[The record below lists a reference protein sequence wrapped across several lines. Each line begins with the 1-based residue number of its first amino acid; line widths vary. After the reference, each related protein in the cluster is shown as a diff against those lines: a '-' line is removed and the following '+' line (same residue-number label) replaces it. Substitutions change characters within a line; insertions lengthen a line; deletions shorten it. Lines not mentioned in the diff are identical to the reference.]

1 MMTRRTILKSV
12 LSSTV
17 AATAL
22 GSLNLNASAGTGIST
37 GAGAEGYVYVDEAAR
52 HARTF
57 MQWPVN
63 RDVHP
68 EQNFLNWLQKTIADV
83 ANTIVEFEPV
93 VMLMAKDHQ
102 NAARKLLSAKV
113 EIWDLATDDLWCRD
127 SGPHFVSNGASLA
140 VSQLNFNGWGNKQI
154 HDNDGKIAA
163 TIAERLNL
171 PVFNNGII
179 GEAGG
184 IEANG
189 SGLLLAHES
198 SWVNPNRNQGTRDK
212 IGNKLIEAYGA
223 KKIIWAPG
231 IIGADITDYHIDSLA
246 RLVDK
251 NTVLIQ
257 MPKQPDTE
265 DPWSVAAFKTL
276 AVLESATNSEGEKL
290 NIEKLPEPQNVRSKS
305 ADFVTAYAN
314 YYICNG
320 AIIGA
325 RFGDKDTDAESAAI
339 LKRLYP
345 GREIIQLN
353 IDAIG
358 EIGGGIHCA
367 THEQPEV

>member
-1 MMTRRTILKSV
+1 MMTRRTILQTS
-12 LSSTV
+12 L
-17 AATAL
+17 AATAF
-22 GSLNLNASAGTGIST
+22 GSFNGNATAAT
-37 GAGAEGYVYVDEAAR
+37 GAGSNGYVYLDENHR

-63 RDVHP
+63 REVHP
-68 EQNFLNWLQKTIADV
+68 EADFLHWLQQSIARV

-93 VMLMAKDHQ
+93 VMLMAKEHQ
-102 NAARKLLSAKV
+102 VSARKLLSQKV
-113 EIWDLATDDLWCRD
+113 ELWDVPTDDLWCRD
-127 SGPHFVSNGASLA
+127 SGPHFVSNGKSLA
-140 VSQLNFNGWGNKQI
+140 VSQLNFNGWGNKQV
-154 HDNDGKIAA
+154 HTNDGVIAA
-163 TIAERLNL
+163 TIAERLGL
-171 PVFNNGII
+171 PLFNNGIV

-189 SGLLLAHES
+189 EGLMLAHES
-198 SWVNPNRNQGTRDK
+198 SWINPNRNKGSREE
-212 IGNKLIEAYGA
+212 IGAKLIEAYGA

-246 RLVDK
+246 RLID
-251 NTVLIQ
+251 NHTVLIQ
-257 MPKQPDTE
+257 MPEHPDPE

-276 AVLESATNSEGEKL
+276 AVLENATNAAGEKL
-290 NIEKLPEPQNVRSKS
+290 QIERLPEPQNIRSKS
-305 ADFVTAYAN
+305 AEFVTAYAN

-325 RFGDKDTDAESAAI
+325 EFGDKDTDAESRAI
-339 LKRLYP
+339 LKKLYP
-345 GREIIQLN
+345 GREIISLN

>member
-1 MMTRRTILKSV
+1 MMTRRTMLKSS
-12 LSSTV
+12 L
-17 AATAL
+17 AATAVA
-22 GSLNLNASAGTGIST
+22 GLNLKASAANGFHYI
-37 GAGAEGYVYVDEAAR
+37 DEASR

-63 RDVHP
+63 RQVHDDAG
-68 EQNFLNWLQKTIADV
+68 FLLWLHKTMANV
-83 ANTIVEFEPV
+83 ANSIVEFEPV
-93 VMLMAKDHQ
+93 VMFMAKDHQ
-102 NAARKLLSAKV
+102 TAARKLLSSKV
-113 EIWDLATDDLWCRD
+113 EIWDVPTDDLWCRD
-127 SGPHFVSNGASLA
+127 SGPHFVSNGTSLA

-154 HDNDGKIAA
+154 HENDGKIAA
-163 TIAERLNL
+163 KIADRLGL
-171 PVFNNGII
+171 PVFNNGVV

-189 SGLLLAHES
+189 DGLLLAHES
-198 SWVNPNRNQGTRDK
+198 SWVNPNRNQGTRDE
-212 IGNKLIEAYGA
+212 IGAKMLEAYGA

-257 MPKQPDTE
+257 MPEAPDAE
-265 DPWSVAAFKTL
+265 DPWSVAAFETL
-276 AVLESATNSEGEKL
+276 AVLENATNVEGEKL
-290 NIEKLPEPQNVRSKS
+290 IIEKLPEPLKIRSKS

-320 AIIGA
+320 AVIGA
-325 RFGDKDTDAESAAI
+325 QFGDKDTDQESAAI

-345 GREIIQLN
+345 GREIILLN

>member
-1 MMTRRTILKSV
+1 MMTRRTMLKSS
-12 LSSTV
+12 L
-17 AATAL
+17 AATAVA
-22 GSLNLNASAGTGIST
+22 GLNLKASAADGFHYI
-37 GAGAEGYVYVDEAAR
+37 DEAAH

-63 RDVHP
+63 RQVHDDAG
-68 EQNFLNWLQKTIADV
+68 FLLWLHKTMANV
-83 ANTIVEFEPV
+83 ANSIVEFEPV

-102 NAARKLLSAKV
+102 TAARKLLSSKV
-113 EIWDLATDDLWCRD
+113 EIWDVPTDDLWCRD
-127 SGPHFVSNGASLA
+127 SGPHFVSNGTSLA

-163 TIAERLNL
+163 IIADRLGL
-171 PVFNNGII
+171 PVFNNGIV

-189 SGLLLAHES
+189 DGLLLAHES
-198 SWVNPNRNQGTRDK
+198 SWVNPNRNQGTRDE
-212 IGNKLIEAYGA
+212 IGAKLIEAYCA

-257 MPKQPDTE
+257 MPEQPDPE
-265 DPWSVAAFKTL
+265 DPWSVAAFETL
-276 AVLESATNSEGEKL
+276 AVLESATNPEGEKL
-290 NIEKLPEPQNVRSKS
+290 NIEKLPEPQNIRSRS

-314 YYICNG
+314 YYICNN
-320 AIIGA
+320 AVISA
-325 RFGDKDTDAESAAI
+325 EFGDKDTDQESAAI

-358 EIGGGIHCA
+358 GIGGGIHCA
-367 THEQPEV
+367 THEQPEI